1 MDNFKTI
8 SVAEFKLSPFMA
20 IGDDWMLINTKNDEK
35 VNSMTASWGGLGVLW
50 SHDASFIF
58 VRDSR
63 YTAEL
68 LQKEQTYSLSFL
80 DHAKYAK
87 DLSYLGTKS
96 GRDADKLANTSL
108 TIDYVLYTPIIKE
121 ANYNLICKIMTAQP
135 LELANIRDPKVIE
148 EYYPEGGYHRFYAGE
163 ILKVLKNNLCD

>member
-1 MDNFKTI
+1 MDDFRTI
-8 SVAEFKLSPFMA
+8 SVAEFKLSPFLA
-20 IGDDWMLINTKNDEK
+20 IGDDWMLINTKNGEK

-68 LQKEQTYSLSFL
+68 LKADQTYSISFL

-87 DLSYLGTKS
+87 DLSYLGTTS
-96 GRDADKLANTSL
+96 GRDTDKLSQTSL
-108 TIDYVLYTPIIKE
+108 TVDYVKDTPIIKE
-121 ANYNLICKIMTAQP
+121 ANYNLVCRILTAQP
-135 LELANIRDPKVIE
+135 LELTNIRDPKVIE
-148 EYYPEGGYHRFYAGE
+148 EYYPQGGFHRFYAGE
-163 ILKVLKNNLCD
+163 ILEVLQNKLCR

>member
-1 MDNFKTI
+1 
-8 SVAEFKLSPFMA
+8 MA
-20 IGDDWMLINTKNDEK
+20 IGDEWMLINTKNGEK

-63 YTAEL
+63 YTAQL
-68 LQKEQTYSLSFL
+68 LSQDQTYSLSFL

-87 DLSYLGTKS
+87 DLSYLGTVS
-96 GRDADKLANTSL
+96 GANEDKLAKTSL
-108 TIDYVLYTPIIKE
+108 SVDYELDTPIIKE
-121 ANYNLICKIMTAQP
+121 ANYNLICRILTAQP
-135 LELANIRDPKVIE
+135 LELANIRDQKVIE

-163 ILKVLKNNLCD
+163 IVKILKNKLCQ